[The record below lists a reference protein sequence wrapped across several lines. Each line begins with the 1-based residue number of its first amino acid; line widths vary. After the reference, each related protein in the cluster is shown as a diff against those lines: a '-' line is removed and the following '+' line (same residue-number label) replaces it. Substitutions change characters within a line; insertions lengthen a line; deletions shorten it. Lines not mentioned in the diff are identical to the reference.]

1 MVFLCV
7 FEGDLNPQPVL
18 AFVVIVEANSVRVV
32 GAVKKNA
39 LFVVESPLD
48 AVVALRNQDI

>member
-18 AFVVIVEANSVRVV
+18 AFVVIVEPDSVRVV
-32 GAVKKNA
+32 GAVKKDA
-39 LFVVESPLD
+39 LFVIESPLD
-48 AVVALRNQDI
+48 AVVALRNQDL